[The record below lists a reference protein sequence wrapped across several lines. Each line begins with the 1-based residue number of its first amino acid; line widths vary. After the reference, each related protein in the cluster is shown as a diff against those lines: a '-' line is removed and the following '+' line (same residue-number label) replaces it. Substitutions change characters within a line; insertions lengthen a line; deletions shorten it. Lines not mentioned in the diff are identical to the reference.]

1 MTIPTN
7 GLDFYLPFDADMDEK
22 IHSLTGTLS
31 SSSAATY
38 FMLSSD
44 TAVGKFLRCIKTQGS
59 SSYYLKYPGSESLMQ
74 YGTGDFSVSFWL
86 RSPNWSDFTQV
97 VFEKKYNDSYDGFVV
112 YADGSEPVLDM
123 RIRNQ
128 ADHFTKTYCNT
139 SSFTHWC
146 FVRVGTVGYWYCNG
160 VLDSTT
166 EGETTGSVSSDEL
179 FKIGYSASWTSKQ
192 AVFDLKALRIY
203 NRALSDSEITEL
215 SQEFADEGT
224 SGGTGVV
231 IDGLFLSTSKPTAN
245 QKGLLVNNKFFIPFA
260 ESSGS
265 GDTSAFESDAMAI
278 IGTPSGEGGDI
289 EPISQKY
296 MTVTSTDDVGCGV
309 GIEFTGTIQIV
320 EDGVATLYTTSPI
333 SNIALR
339 NATVYGDNITYF
351 NCGSTNLASVD
362 PSHNDQLVTLICSN
376 GYLTALDIS
385 NNSLLTTLEA
395 NSNNLSSAV
404 VDKIL
409 SDLVAHGKSNGL
421 LRLENSAGIGAA
433 SNGAPTSQN
442 NVTTLQSRG
451 WTVTTA

>member
-1 MTIPTN
+1 MSKSDNIYNALDFARNKLKSAAEAKGATVASPYSLMDIAAAVQTIEN
-7 GLDFYLPFDADMDEK
+7 GLE
-22 IHSLTGTLS
+22 
-31 SSSAATY
+31 
-38 FMLSSD
+38 
-44 TAVGKFLRCIKTQGS
+44 V
-59 SSYYLKYPGSESLMQ
+59 
-74 YGTGDFSVSFWL
+74 
-86 RSPNWSDFTQV
+86 
-97 VFEKKYNDSYDGFVV
+97 
-112 YADGSEPVLDM
+112 
-123 RIRNQ
+123 
-128 ADHFTKTYCNT
+128 
-139 SSFTHWC
+139 
-146 FVRVGTVGYWYCNG
+146 G
-160 VLDSTT
+160 VLVSDST
-166 EGETTGSVSSDEL
+166 G
-179 FKIGYSASWTSKQ
+179 
-192 AVFDLKALRIY
+192 LKVQPL
-203 NRALSDSEITEL
+203 
-215 SQEFADEGT
+215 EFSGT
-224 SGGTGVV
+224 SA
-231 IDGLFLSTSKPTAN
+231 TAN
-245 QKGLLVNNKFFIPFA
+245 GTA
-260 ESSGS
+260 ESYAAKIFNTGKDEPAYASG
-265 GDTSAFESDAMAI
+265 GDTSAFESAAMAI
-278 IGTPSGEGGDI
+278 IGTPTGGGSDI

-433 SNGAPTSQN
+433 SNGAPTSQS

>member
-1 MTIPTN
+1 MSKSDNIYNALDFARNKLKSATEAKGAAVASPYSLIDIAAAVQTIEN
-7 GLDFYLPFDADMDEK
+7 GLE
-22 IHSLTGTLS
+22 
-31 SSSAATY
+31 
-38 FMLSSD
+38 
-44 TAVGKFLRCIKTQGS
+44 V
-59 SSYYLKYPGSESLMQ
+59 
-74 YGTGDFSVSFWL
+74 
-86 RSPNWSDFTQV
+86 
-97 VFEKKYNDSYDGFVV
+97 
-112 YADGSEPVLDM
+112 
-123 RIRNQ
+123 
-128 ADHFTKTYCNT
+128 
-139 SSFTHWC
+139 
-146 FVRVGTVGYWYCNG
+146 G
-160 VLDSTT
+160 VLVSDST
-166 EGETTGSVSSDEL
+166 G
-179 FKIGYSASWTSKQ
+179 
-192 AVFDLKALRIY
+192 LKVQPL
-203 NRALSDSEITEL
+203 
-215 SQEFADEGT
+215 EFSGT
-224 SGGTGVV
+224 SA
-231 IDGLFLSTSKPTAN
+231 TAN
-245 QKGLLVNNKFFIPFA
+245 GTA
-260 ESSGS
+260 ESYAAKIFNTGKDEPAYASG
-265 GDTSAFESDAMAI
+265 GDTSVFESAAMAI
-278 IGTPSGEGGDI
+278 IGTPTEEGGDI

-433 SNGAPTSQN
+433 SNGAPTSQS

>member
-1 MTIPTN
+1 MSKSDNIYNALDYARNKLKSATEAKGAIVSSPYSLMDIAAAVQTIEN
-7 GLDFYLPFDADMDEK
+7 GLE
-22 IHSLTGTLS
+22 
-31 SSSAATY
+31 
-38 FMLSSD
+38 
-44 TAVGKFLRCIKTQGS
+44 V
-59 SSYYLKYPGSESLMQ
+59 
-74 YGTGDFSVSFWL
+74 
-86 RSPNWSDFTQV
+86 
-97 VFEKKYNDSYDGFVV
+97 
-112 YADGSEPVLDM
+112 
-123 RIRNQ
+123 
-128 ADHFTKTYCNT
+128 
-139 SSFTHWC
+139 
-146 FVRVGTVGYWYCNG
+146 G
-160 VLDSTT
+160 VLVSDST
-166 EGETTGSVSSDEL
+166 G
-179 FKIGYSASWTSKQ
+179 
-192 AVFDLKALRIY
+192 LKVQPL
-203 NRALSDSEITEL
+203 
-215 SQEFADEGT
+215 EFSGT
-224 SGGTGVV
+224 SA
-231 IDGLFLSTSKPTAN
+231 TAN
-245 QKGLLVNNKFFIPFA
+245 GTA
-260 ESSGS
+260 ESYAAKIFNTGKDEPAYTSG
-265 GDTSAFESDAMAI
+265 GDTSAFENEAMAI
-278 IGTPSGEGGDI
+278 IGTPTGGGSGDI

>member
-1 MTIPTN
+1 MSKSDNIYNALDFARNKLKSAAEAKGATVASPYSLMDIAAAVQTIEN
-7 GLDFYLPFDADMDEK
+7 GLE
-22 IHSLTGTLS
+22 
-31 SSSAATY
+31 
-38 FMLSSD
+38 
-44 TAVGKFLRCIKTQGS
+44 V
-59 SSYYLKYPGSESLMQ
+59 
-74 YGTGDFSVSFWL
+74 
-86 RSPNWSDFTQV
+86 
-97 VFEKKYNDSYDGFVV
+97 
-112 YADGSEPVLDM
+112 
-123 RIRNQ
+123 
-128 ADHFTKTYCNT
+128 
-139 SSFTHWC
+139 
-146 FVRVGTVGYWYCNG
+146 G
-160 VLDSTT
+160 VLVSDST
-166 EGETTGSVSSDEL
+166 G
-179 FKIGYSASWTSKQ
+179 
-192 AVFDLKALRIY
+192 LKVQPL
-203 NRALSDSEITEL
+203 
-215 SQEFADEGT
+215 EFSGT
-224 SGGTGVV
+224 SAMANGT
-231 IDGLFLSTSKPTAN
+231 
-245 QKGLLVNNKFFIPFA
+245 A
-260 ESSGS
+260 ESYAAKIFNTGKAEPAYSSG
-265 GDTSAFESDAMAI
+265 GDTSAFESAAMAI
-278 IGTPSGEGGDI
+278 IGTPTEEGGDI

-376 GYLTALDIS
+376 GYLAALDIS

-433 SNGAPTSQN
+433 SNGAPTSQS

>member
-1 MTIPTN
+1 MAIPTN
-7 GLDFYLPFDADMDEK
+7 GLVFYAPLASNAETAETGQTISWYNSPTFPVINDIPCFYSDSKSYMKIVNVDTLRTAYNSGVFTISFWAQNLKNTSRRSCICFNGSGNYKTEKVLLFGPYKIDQADTSLWGPKDSEDADVDIDHFCYVVNSNNISVYINSEL
-22 IHSLTGTLS
+22 ITTVTCETPVISASNALTISGIPKGWNYT
-31 SSSAATY
+31 SAPT
-38 FMLSSD
+38 
-44 TAVGKFLRCIKTQGS
+44 I
-59 SSYYLKYPGSESLMQ
+59 E
-74 YGTGDFSVSFWL
+74 
-86 RSPNWSDFTQV
+86 
-97 VFEKKYNDSYDGFVV
+97 KYNGFV
-112 YADGSEPVLDM
+112 SS
-123 RIRNQ
+123 IR
-128 ADHFTKTYCNT
+128 
-139 SSFTHWC
+139 
-146 FVRVGTVGYWYCNG
+146 V
-160 VLDSTT
+160 
-166 EGETTGSVSSDEL
+166 
-179 FKIGYSASWTSKQ
+179 
-192 AVFDLKALRIY
+192 Y
-203 NRALSDSEITEL
+203 NRALTDSEIKEL
-215 SQEFADEGT
+215 SKEFADEGT

-260 ESSGS
+260 KSSGS
-265 GDTSAFESDAMAI
+265 CDTSAFESEAMAI
-278 IGTPSGEGGDI
+278 IGTPTGGGSDI

-433 SNGAPTSQN
+433 NNGAPTSQN

-451 WTVTTA
+451 WTVTTD

>member
-1 MTIPTN
+1 MSKSDNIYNALDFARNKLKSATEAKGAAVASPYSLIDIAAAVQTIEN
-7 GLDFYLPFDADMDEK
+7 GLE
-22 IHSLTGTLS
+22 
-31 SSSAATY
+31 
-38 FMLSSD
+38 
-44 TAVGKFLRCIKTQGS
+44 V
-59 SSYYLKYPGSESLMQ
+59 
-74 YGTGDFSVSFWL
+74 
-86 RSPNWSDFTQV
+86 
-97 VFEKKYNDSYDGFVV
+97 
-112 YADGSEPVLDM
+112 
-123 RIRNQ
+123 
-128 ADHFTKTYCNT
+128 
-139 SSFTHWC
+139 
-146 FVRVGTVGYWYCNG
+146 G
-160 VLDSTT
+160 VLVSDST
-166 EGETTGSVSSDEL
+166 G
-179 FKIGYSASWTSKQ
+179 
-192 AVFDLKALRIY
+192 LKVQPL
-203 NRALSDSEITEL
+203 
-215 SQEFADEGT
+215 EFSGT
-224 SGGTGVV
+224 SA
-231 IDGLFLSTSKPTAN
+231 TAN
-245 QKGLLVNNKFFIPFA
+245 GTA
-260 ESSGS
+260 ESYAAKIFNTGKDEPAYASG
-265 GDTSAFESDAMAI
+265 GDTSVFESAAMTI
-278 IGTPSGEGGDI
+278 IGTPTEEGGDI

-433 SNGAPTSQN
+433 SNGAPTSQS

>member
-1 MTIPTN
+1 MSKSDNIYNALDYARNKLKSATEAKGAAVASPYSLMDIAAAVQTIKN
-7 GLDFYLPFDADMDEK
+7 GLE
-22 IHSLTGTLS
+22 
-31 SSSAATY
+31 
-38 FMLSSD
+38 
-44 TAVGKFLRCIKTQGS
+44 V
-59 SSYYLKYPGSESLMQ
+59 
-74 YGTGDFSVSFWL
+74 
-86 RSPNWSDFTQV
+86 
-97 VFEKKYNDSYDGFVV
+97 
-112 YADGSEPVLDM
+112 
-123 RIRNQ
+123 
-128 ADHFTKTYCNT
+128 
-139 SSFTHWC
+139 
-146 FVRVGTVGYWYCNG
+146 G
-160 VLDSTT
+160 VLVSDST
-166 EGETTGSVSSDEL
+166 G
-179 FKIGYSASWTSKQ
+179 
-192 AVFDLKALRIY
+192 LKVQPL
-203 NRALSDSEITEL
+203 
-215 SQEFADEGT
+215 EFSGT
-224 SGGTGVV
+224 SA
-231 IDGLFLSTSKPTAN
+231 TAN
-245 QKGLLVNNKFFIPFA
+245 GAA
-260 ESSGS
+260 ESYAAKIFNTGKAEPAYASC
-265 GDTSAFESDAMAI
+265 DTSAFESEAMAI
-278 IGTPSGEGGDI
+278 IGTPTGGGGDI

-376 GYLTALDIS
+376 GYLTALDVS
-385 NNSLLTTLEA
+385 NNPLLTTLEA

-433 SNGAPTSQN
+433 SNGAPTSQS

>member
-1 MTIPTN
+1 MSKSDNIYNALDFARNKLKIATEAKGAIVASPYSLMDIAAAVQTIEN
-7 GLDFYLPFDADMDEK
+7 GLE
-22 IHSLTGTLS
+22 
-31 SSSAATY
+31 
-38 FMLSSD
+38 
-44 TAVGKFLRCIKTQGS
+44 V
-59 SSYYLKYPGSESLMQ
+59 
-74 YGTGDFSVSFWL
+74 
-86 RSPNWSDFTQV
+86 
-97 VFEKKYNDSYDGFVV
+97 
-112 YADGSEPVLDM
+112 
-123 RIRNQ
+123 
-128 ADHFTKTYCNT
+128 
-139 SSFTHWC
+139 
-146 FVRVGTVGYWYCNG
+146 G
-160 VLDSTT
+160 VLVSDST
-166 EGETTGSVSSDEL
+166 G
-179 FKIGYSASWTSKQ
+179 
-192 AVFDLKALRIY
+192 LKVQPL
-203 NRALSDSEITEL
+203 
-215 SQEFADEGT
+215 EFSGT
-224 SGGTGVV
+224 SA
-231 IDGLFLSTSKPTAN
+231 TAN
-245 QKGLLVNNKFFIPFA
+245 GTA
-260 ESSGS
+260 ESYAAKIFNTGKAEPAYASG

-278 IGTPSGEGGDI
+278 IGTPTEEGGDI

-451 WTVTTA
+451 WAVTTA

>member
-1 MTIPTN
+1 MAIPTN
-7 GLDFYLPFDADMDEK
+7 GLVFYAPLAEDKATAETGQTLTKTGAITQAK
-22 IHSLTGTLS
+22 IDGIPCS
-31 SSSAATY
+31 Y
-38 FMLSSD
+38 FN
-44 TAVGKFLRCIKTQGS
+44 GS
-59 SSYYLKYPGSESLMQ
+59 SYIRVDLSTMPYGTDDFAFSLWARCDGESGIVLQLGSWTTGARLSQLGDGMLQAWLRGTVDLRTTEAYDRMVHVAVTRNSGTSSLYINGSLVATSQESAELSQYTQISLMNS
-74 YGTGDFSVSFWL
+74 YTNGPRYVTGYL
-86 RSPNWSDFTQV
+86 
-97 VFEKKYNDSYDGFVV
+97 
-112 YADGSEPVLDM
+112 A
-123 RIRNQ
+123 
-128 ADHFTKTYCNT
+128 A
-139 SSFTHWC
+139 
-146 FVRVGTVGYWYCNG
+146 VR
-160 VLDSTT
+160 L
-166 EGETTGSVSSDEL
+166 
-179 FKIGYSASWTSKQ
+179 
-192 AVFDLKALRIY
+192 Y
-203 NRALSDSEITEL
+203 NRGLSADEITEL
-215 SQEFADEGT
+215 ANEF
-224 SGGTGVV
+224 SGIDDGTGVV
-231 IDGLFLSTSKPTAN
+231 IDGLFLSNSRPKAGD
-245 QKGLLVNNKFFIPFA
+245 KGLLVNNKFFIPFA
-260 ESSGS
+260 KSSGS
-265 GDTSAFESDAMAI
+265 SGGDTSAFESDAMAI
-278 IGTPSGEGGDI
+278 IGTPTEEGGDI

>member
-1 MTIPTN
+1 MSKSDNIYNALDYARNKLKSATEAKGAAVASPYSLMDIAAAVQTIEN
-7 GLDFYLPFDADMDEK
+7 GLE
-22 IHSLTGTLS
+22 
-31 SSSAATY
+31 
-38 FMLSSD
+38 
-44 TAVGKFLRCIKTQGS
+44 V
-59 SSYYLKYPGSESLMQ
+59 
-74 YGTGDFSVSFWL
+74 
-86 RSPNWSDFTQV
+86 
-97 VFEKKYNDSYDGFVV
+97 
-112 YADGSEPVLDM
+112 
-123 RIRNQ
+123 
-128 ADHFTKTYCNT
+128 
-139 SSFTHWC
+139 
-146 FVRVGTVGYWYCNG
+146 G
-160 VLDSTT
+160 VLVSDST
-166 EGETTGSVSSDEL
+166 G
-179 FKIGYSASWTSKQ
+179 
-192 AVFDLKALRIY
+192 LKVQPLG
-203 NRALSDSEITEL
+203 
-215 SQEFADEGT
+215 FEGT
-224 SGGTGVV
+224 SATPNGT
-231 IDGLFLSTSKPTAN
+231 
-245 QKGLLVNNKFFIPFA
+245 A
-260 ESSGS
+260 ESYAAKIFNTGKDEPAYASGS
-265 GDTSAFESDAMAI
+265 CDTSAFESGAMAI
-278 IGTPSGEGGDI
+278 IGTPTGGGDI

-442 NVTTLQSRG
+442 NVTTIQSRG

>member
-1 MTIPTN
+1 MSKSDNIYNALDFARNKLKSAAEAKGATVASPYSLMDIAAAVQTIEN
-7 GLDFYLPFDADMDEK
+7 GLE
-22 IHSLTGTLS
+22 
-31 SSSAATY
+31 
-38 FMLSSD
+38 
-44 TAVGKFLRCIKTQGS
+44 V
-59 SSYYLKYPGSESLMQ
+59 
-74 YGTGDFSVSFWL
+74 
-86 RSPNWSDFTQV
+86 
-97 VFEKKYNDSYDGFVV
+97 
-112 YADGSEPVLDM
+112 
-123 RIRNQ
+123 
-128 ADHFTKTYCNT
+128 
-139 SSFTHWC
+139 
-146 FVRVGTVGYWYCNG
+146 G
-160 VLDSTT
+160 VLVSDSTGLKVQPL
-166 EGETTGSVSSDEL
+166 EFSGTT
-179 FKIGYSASWTSKQ
+179 A
-192 AVFDLKALRIY
+192 
-203 NRALSDSEITEL
+203 
-215 SQEFADEGT
+215 
-224 SGGTGVV
+224 
-231 IDGLFLSTSKPTAN
+231 TAN
-245 QKGLLVNNKFFIPFA
+245 GAA
-260 ESSGS
+260 ESYAAKIFNTGKAEPAYASG
-265 GDTSAFESDAMAI
+265 GDTSAFESAAMAI
-278 IGTPSGEGGDI
+278 IGTPTEEGGDI

>member
-1 MTIPTN
+1 MSKSDNIYNALDYARNKLKSAAEAKGATVASPYSLMDIAAAVQTIEN
-7 GLDFYLPFDADMDEK
+7 GLE
-22 IHSLTGTLS
+22 
-31 SSSAATY
+31 
-38 FMLSSD
+38 
-44 TAVGKFLRCIKTQGS
+44 V
-59 SSYYLKYPGSESLMQ
+59 
-74 YGTGDFSVSFWL
+74 
-86 RSPNWSDFTQV
+86 
-97 VFEKKYNDSYDGFVV
+97 
-112 YADGSEPVLDM
+112 
-123 RIRNQ
+123 
-128 ADHFTKTYCNT
+128 
-139 SSFTHWC
+139 
-146 FVRVGTVGYWYCNG
+146 G
-160 VLDSTT
+160 VLVSDST
-166 EGETTGSVSSDEL
+166 G
-179 FKIGYSASWTSKQ
+179 
-192 AVFDLKALRIY
+192 LKVQPLG
-203 NRALSDSEITEL
+203 
-215 SQEFADEGT
+215 FEGT
-224 SGGTGVV
+224 SA
-231 IDGLFLSTSKPTAN
+231 TAN
-245 QKGLLVNNKFFIPFA
+245 GAA
-260 ESSGS
+260 ESYAAKIFNTGKAEPAYASG
-265 GDTSAFESDAMAI
+265 GDTSAFESAAMAI
-278 IGTPSGEGGDI
+278 IGTPTEEGGDI

>member
-1 MTIPTN
+1 MAIPTN
-7 GLDFYLPFDADMDEK
+7 GLVFYAPLASNAETAETGQTISWYNSPTFPVINDIPCFYSDSKSYMK
-22 IHSLTGTLS
+22 IVNVDTLR
-31 SSSAATY
+31 
-38 FMLSSD
+38 
-44 TAVGKFLRCIKTQGS
+44 TAYNSGVFTI
-59 SSYYLKYPGSESLMQ
+59 
-74 YGTGDFSVSFWL
+74 SFWAQNL
-86 RSPNWSDFTQV
+86 KSTSRRSCICFNGSGNYKTEKVLLFGPYKIDQADTSLWGPKDSEEADVDIDHFCYV
-97 VFEKKYNDSYDGFVV
+97 VNSNNISVYINSELITTVTCETPVISASNALTISGIPQGWNYTSAPTSEKYNGFV
-112 YADGSEPVLDM
+112 SS
-123 RIRNQ
+123 IR
-128 ADHFTKTYCNT
+128 
-139 SSFTHWC
+139 
-146 FVRVGTVGYWYCNG
+146 V
-160 VLDSTT
+160 
-166 EGETTGSVSSDEL
+166 
-179 FKIGYSASWTSKQ
+179 
-192 AVFDLKALRIY
+192 Y
-203 NRALSDSEITEL
+203 NRALSAAEITEL
-215 SQEFADEGT
+215 SKEFADEGT

-260 ESSGS
+260 ESSEGGS
-265 GDTSAFESDAMAI
+265 GGDTSAFESDAMAI
-278 IGTPSGEGGDI
+278 IGTPTEEGGDI

>member
-1 MTIPTN
+1 MSKSDNIYNALDFARNKLKSAAEAKGATVASPYSLMDIAAAVQTIEN
-7 GLDFYLPFDADMDEK
+7 GLE
-22 IHSLTGTLS
+22 
-31 SSSAATY
+31 
-38 FMLSSD
+38 
-44 TAVGKFLRCIKTQGS
+44 V
-59 SSYYLKYPGSESLMQ
+59 
-74 YGTGDFSVSFWL
+74 
-86 RSPNWSDFTQV
+86 
-97 VFEKKYNDSYDGFVV
+97 
-112 YADGSEPVLDM
+112 
-123 RIRNQ
+123 
-128 ADHFTKTYCNT
+128 
-139 SSFTHWC
+139 
-146 FVRVGTVGYWYCNG
+146 G
-160 VLDSTT
+160 VLVSDSTGLKVQPL
-166 EGETTGSVSSDEL
+166 EFSGTT
-179 FKIGYSASWTSKQ
+179 A
-192 AVFDLKALRIY
+192 
-203 NRALSDSEITEL
+203 
-215 SQEFADEGT
+215 
-224 SGGTGVV
+224 
-231 IDGLFLSTSKPTAN
+231 TAN
-245 QKGLLVNNKFFIPFA
+245 GAA
-260 ESSGS
+260 ESYAAKIFNTGKAEPAYSSG
-265 GDTSAFESDAMAI
+265 GDTSAFESAAMAI
-278 IGTPSGEGGDI
+278 IGTPTEEGGDI

>member
-1 MTIPTN
+1 MSKSDNIYNALDFARNKLKSAAEAKGATVASPYSLMDIAAAVQTIEN
-7 GLDFYLPFDADMDEK
+7 GLE
-22 IHSLTGTLS
+22 
-31 SSSAATY
+31 
-38 FMLSSD
+38 
-44 TAVGKFLRCIKTQGS
+44 V
-59 SSYYLKYPGSESLMQ
+59 
-74 YGTGDFSVSFWL
+74 
-86 RSPNWSDFTQV
+86 
-97 VFEKKYNDSYDGFVV
+97 
-112 YADGSEPVLDM
+112 
-123 RIRNQ
+123 
-128 ADHFTKTYCNT
+128 
-139 SSFTHWC
+139 
-146 FVRVGTVGYWYCNG
+146 G
-160 VLDSTT
+160 VLVSDSTGLKVQPL
-166 EGETTGSVSSDEL
+166 EFSGTT
-179 FKIGYSASWTSKQ
+179 A
-192 AVFDLKALRIY
+192 
-203 NRALSDSEITEL
+203 
-215 SQEFADEGT
+215 
-224 SGGTGVV
+224 
-231 IDGLFLSTSKPTAN
+231 TAN
-245 QKGLLVNNKFFIPFA
+245 GAA
-260 ESSGS
+260 ESYEAKIFNTGKDEPAYASGS
-265 GDTSAFESDAMAI
+265 GDTSAFESGAMAI
-278 IGTPSGEGGDI
+278 IGTPTEEGGDI

>member
-1 MTIPTN
+1 MSKSDNIYNALDFARNKLKSATEAKGAAVASPYSLMDIAAAVQTIEN
-7 GLDFYLPFDADMDEK
+7 GLE
-22 IHSLTGTLS
+22 
-31 SSSAATY
+31 
-38 FMLSSD
+38 
-44 TAVGKFLRCIKTQGS
+44 V
-59 SSYYLKYPGSESLMQ
+59 
-74 YGTGDFSVSFWL
+74 
-86 RSPNWSDFTQV
+86 
-97 VFEKKYNDSYDGFVV
+97 
-112 YADGSEPVLDM
+112 
-123 RIRNQ
+123 
-128 ADHFTKTYCNT
+128 
-139 SSFTHWC
+139 
-146 FVRVGTVGYWYCNG
+146 G
-160 VLDSTT
+160 VLVSDSTGLKVQPL
-166 EGETTGSVSSDEL
+166 EFSGTT
-179 FKIGYSASWTSKQ
+179 A
-192 AVFDLKALRIY
+192 
-203 NRALSDSEITEL
+203 
-215 SQEFADEGT
+215 
-224 SGGTGVV
+224 
-231 IDGLFLSTSKPTAN
+231 TAN
-245 QKGLLVNNKFFIPFA
+245 GAA
-260 ESSGS
+260 ESYAAKIFNTGKAEPAYSSG
-265 GDTSAFESDAMAI
+265 GDTSAFESAAMAI
-278 IGTPSGEGGDI
+278 IGTPTEEGGDI

>member
-1 MTIPTN
+1 MSKSDNIYNALDFARNKLKSAAEAKGAAVASPYSLMDIAAAVQTIEN
-7 GLDFYLPFDADMDEK
+7 GLE
-22 IHSLTGTLS
+22 
-31 SSSAATY
+31 
-38 FMLSSD
+38 
-44 TAVGKFLRCIKTQGS
+44 V
-59 SSYYLKYPGSESLMQ
+59 
-74 YGTGDFSVSFWL
+74 
-86 RSPNWSDFTQV
+86 
-97 VFEKKYNDSYDGFVV
+97 
-112 YADGSEPVLDM
+112 
-123 RIRNQ
+123 
-128 ADHFTKTYCNT
+128 
-139 SSFTHWC
+139 
-146 FVRVGTVGYWYCNG
+146 G
-160 VLDSTT
+160 VLVSDSTGLKVQPL
-166 EGETTGSVSSDEL
+166 EFSGTT
-179 FKIGYSASWTSKQ
+179 A
-192 AVFDLKALRIY
+192 
-203 NRALSDSEITEL
+203 
-215 SQEFADEGT
+215 
-224 SGGTGVV
+224 
-231 IDGLFLSTSKPTAN
+231 TAN
-245 QKGLLVNNKFFIPFA
+245 GAA
-260 ESSGS
+260 ESYTAKIFNTGKAEPAYSSG
-265 GDTSAFESDAMAI
+265 GDTSAFESAAMAI
-278 IGTPSGEGGDI
+278 IGTPTEEGGDI

-433 SNGAPTSQN
+433 SNGARRARI
-442 NVTTLQSRG
+442 TLQLSNHVVG
-451 WTVTTA
+451 Q

>member
-1 MTIPTN
+1 MSKSDNIYNALDFARNKLKSAAEAKGATVASPYSLMDIAAAVQTIEN
-7 GLDFYLPFDADMDEK
+7 GLEVGVLV
-22 IHSLTGTLS
+22 
-31 SSSAATY
+31 
-38 FMLSSD
+38 SD
-44 TAVGKFLRCIKTQGS
+44 
-59 SSYYLKYPGSESLMQ
+59 
-74 YGTGDFSVSFWL
+74 GTGLKVQPLEFS
-86 RSPNWSDFTQV
+86 
-97 VFEKKYNDSYDGFVV
+97 
-112 YADGSEPVLDM
+112 
-123 RIRNQ
+123 
-128 ADHFTKTYCNT
+128 
-139 SSFTHWC
+139 
-146 FVRVGTVGYWYCNG
+146 GT
-160 VLDSTT
+160 T
-166 EGETTGSVSSDEL
+166 
-179 FKIGYSASWTSKQ
+179 A
-192 AVFDLKALRIY
+192 
-203 NRALSDSEITEL
+203 
-215 SQEFADEGT
+215 
-224 SGGTGVV
+224 
-231 IDGLFLSTSKPTAN
+231 TAN
-245 QKGLLVNNKFFIPFA
+245 GAA
-260 ESSGS
+260 ESYAAKIFNTGKAEPAYASG
-265 GDTSAFESDAMAI
+265 GDTSAFESAAMAI
-278 IGTPSGEGGDI
+278 IGTPTEEGGDI

>member
-1 MTIPTN
+1 
-7 GLDFYLPFDADMDEK
+7 
-22 IHSLTGTLS
+22 
-31 SSSAATY
+31 
-38 FMLSSD
+38 
-44 TAVGKFLRCIKTQGS
+44 
-59 SSYYLKYPGSESLMQ
+59 
-74 YGTGDFSVSFWL
+74 
-86 RSPNWSDFTQV
+86 
-97 VFEKKYNDSYDGFVV
+97 
-112 YADGSEPVLDM
+112 M
-123 RIRNQ
+123 RN
-128 ADHFTKTYCNT
+128 
-139 SSFTHWC
+139 
-146 FVRVGTVGYWYCNG
+146 
-160 VLDSTT
+160 
-166 EGETTGSVSSDEL
+166 
-179 FKIGYSASWTSKQ
+179 
-192 AVFDLKALRIY
+192 
-203 NRALSDSEITEL
+203 
-215 SQEFADEGT
+215 
-224 SGGTGVV
+224 
-231 IDGLFLSTSKPTAN
+231 ID
-245 QKGLLVNNKFFIPFA
+245 
-260 ESSGS
+260 
-265 GDTSAFESDAMAI
+265 GDTSAFEADAMAI
-278 IGTPSGEGGDI
+278 IGTPTEEGGDI

>member
-1 MTIPTN
+1 MSKSDNIYNALDFARNKLKSATEAKGAAVASPYSLMDIAAAVQTIEN
-7 GLDFYLPFDADMDEK
+7 GLE
-22 IHSLTGTLS
+22 
-31 SSSAATY
+31 
-38 FMLSSD
+38 
-44 TAVGKFLRCIKTQGS
+44 V
-59 SSYYLKYPGSESLMQ
+59 
-74 YGTGDFSVSFWL
+74 
-86 RSPNWSDFTQV
+86 
-97 VFEKKYNDSYDGFVV
+97 
-112 YADGSEPVLDM
+112 
-123 RIRNQ
+123 
-128 ADHFTKTYCNT
+128 
-139 SSFTHWC
+139 
-146 FVRVGTVGYWYCNG
+146 G
-160 VLDSTT
+160 VLVSDST
-166 EGETTGSVSSDEL
+166 G
-179 FKIGYSASWTSKQ
+179 
-192 AVFDLKALRIY
+192 LKVQPL
-203 NRALSDSEITEL
+203 
-215 SQEFADEGT
+215 EFSGT
-224 SGGTGVV
+224 SAMANGT
-231 IDGLFLSTSKPTAN
+231 
-245 QKGLLVNNKFFIPFA
+245 A
-260 ESSGS
+260 ESYAAKIFNTGKAEPAYASG
-265 GDTSAFESDAMAI
+265 GDTSAFESAAMAI
-278 IGTPSGEGGDI
+278 IGTPTEEGGDI

>member
-1 MTIPTN
+1 MAIPTN
-7 GLDFYLPFDADMDEK
+7 GLVFYAPLASNAETAETGQTISWYNSPTFPVINDIPCFYSDSKSYMKIVNVDTLRTAYNSGVFTISFWAQNLKNTSRRSCICFNGSGNYKTEKVLLFGPYKIDQADTSLWGPKDSEDADVDIDHFCYVVNSNNISVYINSEL
-22 IHSLTGTLS
+22 ITTVTCETPVISASNALTISGIPQGWNYT
-31 SSSAATY
+31 SAPT
-38 FMLSSD
+38 
-44 TAVGKFLRCIKTQGS
+44 
-59 SSYYLKYPGSESLMQ
+59 SE
-74 YGTGDFSVSFWL
+74 
-86 RSPNWSDFTQV
+86 
-97 VFEKKYNDSYDGFVV
+97 KYNGFV
-112 YADGSEPVLDM
+112 SS
-123 RIRNQ
+123 IR
-128 ADHFTKTYCNT
+128 
-139 SSFTHWC
+139 
-146 FVRVGTVGYWYCNG
+146 V
-160 VLDSTT
+160 
-166 EGETTGSVSSDEL
+166 
-179 FKIGYSASWTSKQ
+179 
-192 AVFDLKALRIY
+192 Y
-203 NRALSDSEITEL
+203 NRALSAAEITEL
-215 SQEFADEGT
+215 SKEFAGEGT

-231 IDGLFLSTSKPTAN
+231 IDGLFLSTSKPKAN

-260 ESSGS
+260 ESSG

-278 IGTPSGEGGDI
+278 IGTPTEEGGDI

>member
-1 MTIPTN
+1 MSKSDNIYNALDFARNKLKSATESKGAAVASPYSLMDIAAAVQTIEN
-7 GLDFYLPFDADMDEK
+7 GLE
-22 IHSLTGTLS
+22 
-31 SSSAATY
+31 
-38 FMLSSD
+38 
-44 TAVGKFLRCIKTQGS
+44 V
-59 SSYYLKYPGSESLMQ
+59 
-74 YGTGDFSVSFWL
+74 
-86 RSPNWSDFTQV
+86 
-97 VFEKKYNDSYDGFVV
+97 
-112 YADGSEPVLDM
+112 
-123 RIRNQ
+123 
-128 ADHFTKTYCNT
+128 
-139 SSFTHWC
+139 
-146 FVRVGTVGYWYCNG
+146 G
-160 VLDSTT
+160 VLVSDST
-166 EGETTGSVSSDEL
+166 G
-179 FKIGYSASWTSKQ
+179 
-192 AVFDLKALRIY
+192 LKVQPL
-203 NRALSDSEITEL
+203 
-215 SQEFADEGT
+215 EFSGT
-224 SGGTGVV
+224 SAMANGT
-231 IDGLFLSTSKPTAN
+231 
-245 QKGLLVNNKFFIPFA
+245 A
-260 ESSGS
+260 ESYAAKIFNTGKDEPAYASG
-265 GDTSAFESDAMAI
+265 GDTSEFESAAMAI
-278 IGTPSGEGGDI
+278 IGTPTEGGGDI

>member
-1 MTIPTN
+1 MAIPTN
-7 GLDFYLPFDADMDEK
+7 GLVFYAPLAEDKATAETGQTLTK
-22 IHSLTGTLS
+22 TGTVNTLKINNIPCS
-31 SSSAATY
+31 LFASENSNLYANYSGGAFNGTISLWLYATDNTRSDTTDY
-38 FMLSSD
+38 GGFFMLGDFGNFS
-44 TAVGKFLRCIKTQGS
+44 FIKGCMNTSAENSFSFGS
-59 SSYYLKYPGSESLMQ
+59 SNINSSHCYPSTTIIRNEWVHLC
-74 YGTGDFSVSFWL
+74 
-86 RSPNWSDFTQV
+86 
-97 VFEKKYNDSYDGFVV
+97 FVV
-112 YADGSEPVLDM
+112 SGTSYSIYKNGILAS
-123 RIRNQ
+123 Q
-128 ADHFTKTYCNT
+128 ATAASAITLPD
-139 SSFTHWC
+139 
-146 FVRVGTVGYWYCNG
+146 
-160 VLDSTT
+160 
-166 EGETTGSVSSDEL
+166 ETTLYINNSEVGGIENIAIAACRV
-179 FKIGYSASWTSKQ
+179 
-192 AVFDLKALRIY
+192 Y
-203 NRALSDSEITEL
+203 NRALADSEIQEL
-215 SQEFADEGT
+215 SKEFADEGT

-278 IGTPSGEGGDI
+278 IGTPTEEGGDI

>member
-1 MTIPTN
+1 MSKSDNIYNALDFARNKLKSAAEAKGATVASPYSLMDIAAAVQTIEN
-7 GLDFYLPFDADMDEK
+7 GLE
-22 IHSLTGTLS
+22 
-31 SSSAATY
+31 
-38 FMLSSD
+38 
-44 TAVGKFLRCIKTQGS
+44 V
-59 SSYYLKYPGSESLMQ
+59 
-74 YGTGDFSVSFWL
+74 
-86 RSPNWSDFTQV
+86 
-97 VFEKKYNDSYDGFVV
+97 
-112 YADGSEPVLDM
+112 
-123 RIRNQ
+123 
-128 ADHFTKTYCNT
+128 
-139 SSFTHWC
+139 
-146 FVRVGTVGYWYCNG
+146 G
-160 VLDSTT
+160 VLVSDSTGLKVQPL
-166 EGETTGSVSSDEL
+166 EFSGTT
-179 FKIGYSASWTSKQ
+179 A
-192 AVFDLKALRIY
+192 
-203 NRALSDSEITEL
+203 
-215 SQEFADEGT
+215 
-224 SGGTGVV
+224 
-231 IDGLFLSTSKPTAN
+231 TAN
-245 QKGLLVNNKFFIPFA
+245 GAA
-260 ESSGS
+260 ESYAAKIFNTGKAEPAYSSG
-265 GDTSAFESDAMAI
+265 GDTSAFESAAMAI
-278 IGTPSGEGGDI
+278 IGTPTEEGGDI

-376 GYLTALDIS
+376 GYLIALDIS

>member
-1 MTIPTN
+1 MSKSDNIYNALDYARNKLKSATEAKGAVVASPYSLMDIAAAVQTIEN
-7 GLDFYLPFDADMDEK
+7 GLE
-22 IHSLTGTLS
+22 
-31 SSSAATY
+31 
-38 FMLSSD
+38 
-44 TAVGKFLRCIKTQGS
+44 V
-59 SSYYLKYPGSESLMQ
+59 
-74 YGTGDFSVSFWL
+74 
-86 RSPNWSDFTQV
+86 
-97 VFEKKYNDSYDGFVV
+97 
-112 YADGSEPVLDM
+112 
-123 RIRNQ
+123 
-128 ADHFTKTYCNT
+128 
-139 SSFTHWC
+139 
-146 FVRVGTVGYWYCNG
+146 G
-160 VLDSTT
+160 VLVSDST
-166 EGETTGSVSSDEL
+166 G
-179 FKIGYSASWTSKQ
+179 
-192 AVFDLKALRIY
+192 LKVQPL
-203 NRALSDSEITEL
+203 
-215 SQEFADEGT
+215 EFSGT
-224 SGGTGVV
+224 SA
-231 IDGLFLSTSKPTAN
+231 TAN
-245 QKGLLVNNKFFIPFA
+245 GTA
-260 ESSGS
+260 ESYAAKIFNTGKDEPAYASG
-265 GDTSAFESDAMAI
+265 GDTSVFESAAMAI
-278 IGTPSGEGGDI
+278 IGTPTEEGGDI

-433 SNGAPTSQN
+433 SNGAPTSQS

>member
-1 MTIPTN
+1 MVTPDVIEN
-7 GLDFYLPFDADMDEK
+7 CNSASLNSQVSAVSCALDQLNKKFGSGSLK
-22 IHSLTGTLS
+22 ILQDGYVDITMGSLTDNYS
-31 SSSAATY
+31 SPWTVECWFY
-38 FMLSSD
+38 P
-44 TAVGKFLRCIKTQGS
+44 TAVGSSDGWLFNQDDNIDGS
-59 SSYYLKYPGSESLMQ
+59 LAWYVRLKASSITLGIRGQSESSTVSIAYNEWHHLRVTHAGDKLLKL
-74 YGTGDFSVSFWL
+74 YLDGALLDSKTFATETDPRIRFGKPYTIHDSDINRWYTGNIDEIAFTVLNSSNVAEYSGDTAPVPTEGYPDEV
-86 RSPNWSDFTQV
+86 RSP
-97 VFEKKYNDSYDGFVV
+97 G
-112 YADGSEPVLDM
+112 
-123 RIRNQ
+123 I
-128 ADHFTKTYCNT
+128 
-139 SSFTHWC
+139 
-146 FVRVGTVGYWYCNG
+146 
-160 VLDSTT
+160 
-166 EGETTGSVSSDEL
+166 
-179 FKIGYSASWTSKQ
+179 
-192 AVFDLKALRIY
+192 
-203 NRALSDSEITEL
+203 
-215 SQEFADEGT
+215 
-224 SGGTGVV
+224 V
-231 IDGLFLSTSKPTAN
+231 IDGLFLSTSKPKAN

-260 ESSGS
+260 ESSG

-278 IGTPSGEGGDI
+278 IGTPTEEGGDI

>member
-1 MTIPTN
+1 MSKSDNIYNALDYARNKLKSATEAKGAIVSSPYSLMDIAAAVQTIEN
-7 GLDFYLPFDADMDEK
+7 GLE
-22 IHSLTGTLS
+22 
-31 SSSAATY
+31 
-38 FMLSSD
+38 
-44 TAVGKFLRCIKTQGS
+44 V
-59 SSYYLKYPGSESLMQ
+59 
-74 YGTGDFSVSFWL
+74 
-86 RSPNWSDFTQV
+86 
-97 VFEKKYNDSYDGFVV
+97 
-112 YADGSEPVLDM
+112 
-123 RIRNQ
+123 
-128 ADHFTKTYCNT
+128 
-139 SSFTHWC
+139 
-146 FVRVGTVGYWYCNG
+146 G
-160 VLDSTT
+160 VLVSDSTGMKVQPL
-166 EGETTGSVSSDEL
+166 EFSGTT
-179 FKIGYSASWTSKQ
+179 A
-192 AVFDLKALRIY
+192 
-203 NRALSDSEITEL
+203 
-215 SQEFADEGT
+215 
-224 SGGTGVV
+224 
-231 IDGLFLSTSKPTAN
+231 TAN
-245 QKGLLVNNKFFIPFA
+245 GAA
-260 ESSGS
+260 ESYAAKIFNTGKDEPAYASG
-265 GDTSAFESDAMAI
+265 GDTSAFEADAMAI
-278 IGTPSGEGGDI
+278 IGTPTEEGGDI

>member
-1 MTIPTN
+1 MSKSDNIYNALDYARNKLKIATEAKGAAVAPPYSLMDIAAAVQTIEN
-7 GLDFYLPFDADMDEK
+7 GLE
-22 IHSLTGTLS
+22 
-31 SSSAATY
+31 
-38 FMLSSD
+38 
-44 TAVGKFLRCIKTQGS
+44 V
-59 SSYYLKYPGSESLMQ
+59 
-74 YGTGDFSVSFWL
+74 
-86 RSPNWSDFTQV
+86 
-97 VFEKKYNDSYDGFVV
+97 
-112 YADGSEPVLDM
+112 
-123 RIRNQ
+123 
-128 ADHFTKTYCNT
+128 
-139 SSFTHWC
+139 
-146 FVRVGTVGYWYCNG
+146 G
-160 VLDSTT
+160 VLVSDSTGLKVQPL
-166 EGETTGSVSSDEL
+166 EFSGTT
-179 FKIGYSASWTSKQ
+179 A
-192 AVFDLKALRIY
+192 
-203 NRALSDSEITEL
+203 
-215 SQEFADEGT
+215 
-224 SGGTGVV
+224 
-231 IDGLFLSTSKPTAN
+231 TAN
-245 QKGLLVNNKFFIPFA
+245 GAA
-260 ESSGS
+260 ESYAAKIFNTGKDEPAYASGS
-265 GDTSAFESDAMAI
+265 GGDTSAFEADAMAI
-278 IGTPSGEGGDI
+278 IGTPTEEGGDI

>member
-1 MTIPTN
+1 MAIPTD

-31 SSSAATY
+31 SSNAAKY

-44 TAVGKFLRCIKTQGS
+44 TAGNFLQCINTQGS
-59 SSYYLKYPGSESLMQ
+59 NSYYLKYPGSESLMQ

-86 RSPNWSDFTQV
+86 RSPNWSYFMNV
-97 VFEKKYNDSYDGFVV
+97 VFEKKYDDNQDGFVV

-128 ADHFTKTYCNT
+128 ADHFTETYCN
-139 SSFTHWC
+139 SSVFLHWC

-166 EGETTGSVSSDEL
+166 EGAVTGSVSNDEL
-179 FKIGYSASWTSKQ
+179 FKIGYSAAWTYKQ

-215 SQEFADEGT
+215 SKEFADEGT

-278 IGTPSGEGGDI
+278 IGTPTEEGGDI